1 MERQAINSAIINY
14 LSPYRPERIGVFGSF
29 ARHEEKIDSDI
40 DILVKFKETISLL
53 ELVRI
58 HRELSALLGKRVDL
72 ITEQA
77 LKNERIKKYI
87 YDDLQIIF
95 ERRMIFFISKTSY
108 KALIEFSPIFQVRIM
123 KPLSVISL
131 LKMQW

>member
-1 MERQAINSAIINY
+1 VSRNLAFAADGKKVYLCNNMERQAINSAIINY

-29 ARHEEKIDSDI
+29 ARQEENVDSDI

-58 HRELSALLGKRVDL
+58 HRELSALLGKKVDL
-72 ITEQA
+72 ITESA

-87 YDDLQIIF
+87 YSDLQIIF
-95 ERRMIFFISKTSY
+95 E
-108 KALIEFSPIFQVRIM
+108 
-123 KPLSVISL
+123 
-131 LKMQW
+131 